1 MTLHDF
7 ISRLHFADD
16 VTLDACLLAGFV
28 DMGGGYVAYR
38 NPYDCLY
45 IAGNLKTRK
54 IFDAGRLN
62 APKYIDLDASN
73 DAIPCDV
80 EIFERLIL
88 DNHLSHLFERRKHD
102 HICSA

>member
-7 ISRLHFADD
+7 ISGLHFADD
-16 VTLDACLLAGFV
+16 VTLDDCLLAGFI

-62 APKYIDLDASN
+62 DAKYIDLDASN
-73 DAIPCDV
+73 AALPCDL
-80 EIFERLIL
+80 ETFELLIL
-88 DNHLSHLFERRKHD
+88 SNNLSHLFERRKT
-102 HICSA
+102 

>member
-7 ISRLHFADD
+7 ISRLYFADD
-16 VTLDACLLAGFV
+16 VTLDDCLLAGFI

-62 APKYIDLDASN
+62 DPKHIDLDASN
-73 DAIPCDV
+73 AALPCDV
-80 EIFERLIL
+80 GMFERLIL
-88 DNHLSHLFERRKHD
+88 DNNLSHLFERSKT
-102 HICSA
+102 